1 MGLLIIGVVTL
12 IILLFVVSFVR
23 HGRIGPAVIV
33 IFTIMVTLA
42 ALFWS
47 PSRTNYDSIELIP
60 PGLQAD
66 DRDSRPIQRHLYGTT
81 APSSIPDS
89 GLSSQPSAQKTA
101 SSMTLLSRKVR
112 KHLTPPAITRP
123 HPLHQL
129 LSQRTKVPQR
139 NTTSALRVT

>member
-1 MGLLIIGVVTL
+1 MVTLIIGVVTL

-47 PSRTNYDSIELIP
+47 PSRTNDDSIELIP

-89 GLSSQPSAQKTA
+89 GLSSQPSTPEDGEQHDTAEPQGQKTSDTA
-101 SSMTLLSRKVR
+101 SNHPTSSPAPTLE
-112 KHLTPPAITRP
+112 PA
-123 HPLHQL
+123 
-129 LSQRTKVPQR
+129 
-139 NTTSALRVT
+139 N